1 MDLNTQSG
9 GFHLSDDRRERDF
22 INVLKNRLKKVTLT
36 TKVGQNGE
44 HTGTHNIFELPNYRK
59 LTRPGGLT
67 HKNENIF
74 DILLSRLE
82 SEEHEKIYVYFIKQI
97 FDKTKYRQ
105 KFSETEF
112 GKPFLK
118 SKLIYPYV
126 KNFMAIICISFILE
140 LELYSLIHLIITPN
154 FFDNKRPDNDKVVYG
169 NLVQTVFYSKKKEQE
184 YRRYLNRFRIY
195 RNFLS
200 EYNLQSRPPSID
212 QIVEEFSKRLD
223 IVFTKFMN
231 LFVKNLSVLLNTE
244 FKVIKNLIV
253 PEKHYDHGPT
263 RDPDSV
269 DARLD
274 DVRVDDYDHIFVDW
288 KERIIKKFD
297 GIVKKRDIN
306 NIFKETMDEYENN
319 KTKYIMEGTGFFSF
333 VFLKF
338 LDPDVNKYP
347 SLYKEQVHTGSCIT
361 YSLMEAYFMTKLHF
375 NASHIN
381 LLLVTNTN
389 YPRVTLW
396 QYCREALGNLPEKK
410 LNFSHWAM
418 RLKFKT
424 SDHIDFRVNKDNHR
438 VTSEINFVKKR
449 NEFVKLLLYPILDS
463 YRNYLKLD
471 ADQLTITIDDYN
483 GNTFEKD
490 IPADIKTL
498 YYSKI
503 HGFIRRRA
511 DLIDRLLRR
520 YGKDFVDDSML
531 SGISRKKFTMKKKLT
546 KTKLN
551 TGDKKRKHKVTIR
564 KKKK

>member
-1 MDLNTQSG
+1 MELQKG

-22 INVLKNRLKKVTLT
+22 INVMKNRLSKITIPS
-36 TKVGQNGE
+36 KVGQDGKQ
-44 HTGTHNIFELPNYRK
+44 TGTSNIFELPNYRR

-67 HKNENIF
+67 HKDENIF

-82 SEEHEKIYVYFIKQI
+82 SDEHEKLYTYFVKQI
-97 FDKTKYRQ
+97 FDKTKYKQ
-105 KFSETEF
+105 QFSKTEH
-112 GKPFLK
+112 GEPFLK
-118 SKLIYPYV
+118 SKPIYPYV
-126 KNFMAIICISFILE
+126 KNFMAIICLSFILE
-140 LELYSLIHLIITPN
+140 LELYSLTHLVLTPN
-154 FFDNKRPDNDKVVYG
+154 FFDNKRPDSDKVVYG

-184 YRRYLNRFRIY
+184 YRRYLNKFRIY

-200 EYNLQSRPPSID
+200 EYNLQERPPNLD
-212 QIVEEFSKRLD
+212 QMIEEFSKRID
-223 IVFTKFMN
+223 VVFTKFMN
-231 LFVKNLSVLLNTE
+231 LFVKNLSVLLNSE

-263 RDPDSV
+263 RDPEGT

-288 KERIIKKFD
+288 KERIIKKFEAK
-297 GIVKKRDIN
+297 IKKKDIN
-306 NIFKETMDEYENN
+306 QIFKETMGEYENN

-338 LDPDVNKYP
+338 LDPDFKKHP

-396 QYCREALGNLPEKK
+396 EYCREALNLPEKK
-410 LNFSHWAM
+410 MNFSHWAM

-424 SDHIDFRVNKDNHR
+424 SDKVDFRVDKDNHR
-438 VTSEINFVKKR
+438 VTSEINFVKRR
-449 NEFVKLLLYPILDS
+449 NQFVKLLLMPILDS
-463 YRNYLKLD
+463 YKNYLKLD
-471 ADQLTITIDDYN
+471 TEQLTITIDDYN
-483 GNTFEKD
+483 GNTLEKD

-511 DLIDRLLRR
+511 DLIDKLLRR
-520 YGKDFVDDSML
+520 YGKDFTEASML
-531 SGISRKKFTMKKKLT
+531 SGISRKKFTIKKDRKKKKLT
-546 KTKLN
+546 K
-551 TGDKKRKHKVTIR
+551 KRGR
-564 KKKK
+564 Q